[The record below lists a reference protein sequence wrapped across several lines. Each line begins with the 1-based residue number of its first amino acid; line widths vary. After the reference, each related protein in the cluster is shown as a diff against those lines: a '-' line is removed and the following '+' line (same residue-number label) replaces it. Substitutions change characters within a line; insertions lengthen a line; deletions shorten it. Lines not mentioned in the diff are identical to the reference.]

1 MTVQILSRAPDLADF
16 TPLQEH
22 QESTPGVFFGGKP
35 VLHLRAPNATLVQPK
50 HIGADATWPAFQ
62 SSSATTN
69 GQGTTNGDAGEGDE
83 TVTIGGVDVFV
94 TSDRLILFSSS
105 SSTGASI
112 SYPTI
117 SLHAIQRL
125 DAGLAAQTAH
135 THGIYMQLLLSEPRG
150 GDDEDVETLELTLIP
165 GAEVEVPGASATAAT
180 NDTPETAAASA
191 TESTTTMPTQQL
203 FAALSTCADLNPD
216 RDDDEEGGA
225 GGDDYPAPGTGGWIT
240 ADNMHEFADA
250 EGGFAGFG
258 GVPVLGGMSGVGGEV
273 PAVAGTVRAR
283 EDEEEDGDG
292 GDEEVG
298 DGAEGEET
306 KWRRTG

>member
-1 MTVQILSRAPDLADF
+1 MSVQILARAPELADF

-62 SSSATTN
+62 SGATTN
-69 GQGTTNGDAGEGDE
+69 GQGATNGDASEADE
-83 TVTIGGVDVFV
+83 TVAIGGVDVFV
-94 TSDRLILFSSS
+94 TSERLIFFSPA
-105 SSTGASI
+105 SSTGVSI
-112 SYPTI
+112 PYPTI
-117 SLHAIQRL
+117 SLHAVQRL
-125 DAGLAAQTAH
+125 EASLAAQTTH

-150 GDDEDVETLELTLIP
+150 VDDEDVETLELTLVP
-165 GAEVEVPGASATAAT
+165 GAEVEVPGASTTTSGASTGAEDTAGSASAAT
-180 NDTPETAAASA
+180 TPT
-191 TESTTTMPTQQL
+191 PTQQL

-216 RDDDEEGGA
+216 RDEDEGQ

-258 GVPVLGGMSGVGGEV
+258 GIPVLGGEV
-273 PAVAGTVRAR
+273 PAVAGTVRPR
-283 EDEEEDGDG
+283 EEDDEDG
-292 GDEEVG
+292 GEAG
-298 DGAEGEET
+298 DAAESDET
-306 KWRRTG
+306 KWRRTE